1 MIDIFVC
8 VGLLIV
14 IVLCG
19 ILNRLRGTGVIKHF
33 GTLNIVNKKIEVKFV
48 GNHLYGLYL
57 ALVFGLLTMNVF
69 VGLSVL
75 VTYLLGESAGWG
87 KWLGWLVTDVDKRNV
102 KLVEGHQLDDEG
114 KGYPWIHYIVS
125 LVLPEKDKSFSDEER
140 ISRQT
145 SFSTL
150 ALMIRGLY
158 WWLPVYLVLAIFQI
172 ITYQEALII
181 ATLLGIAFPIACEV
195 GKRIKFNKTYDL
207 KFIKLSFSQGWE
219 NQEVVYG
226 LFQGIALWYTIIFL
240 V

>member
-1 MIDIFVC
+1 MIE
-8 VGLLIV
+8 
-14 IVLCG
+14 CG

-33 GTLNIVNKKIEVKFV
+33 GTINIVNKKIEVKFV

-57 ALVFGLLTMNVF
+57 ALVFGLLTMNVWL
-69 VGLSVL
+69 GLSVL
-75 VTYLLGESAGWG
+75 VAYLIGEAKGWG
-87 KWLGWLVTDVDKRNV
+87 EWVGSLTSTEPWKEELLQRNYA
-102 KLVEGHQLDDEG
+102 DNEG
-114 KGYPWIHYIVS
+114 KTFPFIYQITNFFIK
-125 LVLPEKDKSFSDEER
+125 EKIDGTFEEQCKQYR
-140 ISRQT
+140 KHV
-145 SFSTL
+145 TL
-150 ALMIRGLY
+150 ALALRGMY

-172 ITYQEALII
+172 ITYQEAFAI
-181 ATLLGIAFPIACEV
+181 ATLLGIAFPIACEI